1 MGPLANRVG
10 QSPSQREPGLLKG
23 QAARRKGRTAVVRR
37 GDGSFETALPEED
50 EDGIRKAEG
59 NELSR
64 GLPGPPA
71 PLECGAREKT
81 RTAAVP
87 LGDEESRL
95 RGAEPY
101 YPPRFRRS
109 VAESSMG
116 PWPGQG

>member
-1 MGPLANRVG
+1 MANRVG
-10 QSPSQREPGLLKG
+10 QSPLQREPGLLKG

-37 GDGSFETALPEED
+37 GDGSLEMALPEED
-50 EDGIRKAEG
+50 EDGMGKAEG
-59 NELSR
+59 NEVLR
-64 GLPGPPA
+64 GLTGPPA

-95 RGAEPY
+95 QGAEPY

-109 VAESSMG
+109 VAESG
-116 PWPGQG
+116 TGPGQG